1 MGYDKDENGRLII
14 NPQQAETVK
23 FIYEKFLEG
32 YSPESIAKYLND
44 NEIPG
49 WTGKANWYPSA
60 IQKMLQNEKYKGDA
74 LLQKT
79 FTVDFL
85 TKKRVQNDGQVNQ
98 YYVENSHEAIIDKDT
113 WELVQLELARRKAY
127 REEHQLKTYIMQND
141 NNPFTTKVF
150 CAECGSAFGRKTW
163 TTSRGKR
170 KVWQCNNRYR
180 VNGQIGC
187 LNNHIDEETLEKAVV
202 MAVKLLSENVD
213 LLHGKWNKILEE
225 NRPLAKHYISKL
237 AEKINMPSWEFNT
250 YEMCQVLDSITISE
264 DGQIAVKFLEGTE
277 VDL

>member
-1 MGYDKDENGRLII
+1 
-14 NPQQAETVK
+14 
-23 FIYEKFLEG
+23 
-32 YSPESIAKYLND
+32 
-44 NEIPG
+44 
-49 WTGKANWYPSA
+49 
-60 IQKMLQNEKYKGDA
+60 MLQNEKYKGDA

-85 TKKRVQNDGQVNQ
+85 TKKRVQNDGQVDQ
-98 YYVENSHEAIIDKDT
+98 YYVENSHEAIIDKDI

-127 REEHQLKTYIMQND
+127 REEHQLKSYIMQND
-141 NNPFTTKVF
+141 DNPFTTKVF
-150 CAECGSAFGRKTW
+150 CKECGSAFGRKNW

-180 VNGQIGC
+180 VKGQIGC
-187 LNNHIDEETLEKAVV
+187 QNNHIDEETLEKAVV
-202 MAVKLLSENVD
+202 IAVELLSENVD

-225 NRPLAKHYISKL
+225 NRPLEKHYCTKL
-237 AEKINMPSWEFNT
+237 AEMINKTSWEFDS

-264 DGQIAVKFLEGTE
+264 DGQISVKFLEGTE

>member
-1 MGYDKDENGRLII
+1 DKDESGRLII

-98 YYVENSHEAIIDKDT
+98 YYVE
-113 WELVQLELARRKAY
+113 
-127 REEHQLKTYIMQND
+127 
-141 NNPFTTKVF
+141 
-150 CAECGSAFGRKTW
+150 
-163 TTSRGKR
+163 
-170 KVWQCNNRYR
+170 
-180 VNGQIGC
+180 
-187 LNNHIDEETLEKAVV
+187 
-202 MAVKLLSENVD
+202 
-213 LLHGKWNKILEE
+213 
-225 NRPLAKHYISKL
+225 
-237 AEKINMPSWEFNT
+237 
-250 YEMCQVLDSITISE
+250 
-264 DGQIAVKFLEGTE
+264 
-277 VDL
+277 